1 MVDLASHTILQ
12 SFDKDFA
19 KLSLYQMFFLLTQAN
34 WKYPS
39 CFGYKWY
46 DCVGRHFYKND
57 SLQPIKCF
65 PLYYIQLFYFYK
77 PNKTA
82 KVC

>member
-39 CFGYKWY
+39 CFGYKWH
-46 DCVGRHFYKND
+46 DCCSG
-57 SLQPIKCF
+57 L
-65 PLYYIQLFYFYK
+65 
-77 PNKTA
+77 
-82 KVC
+82 